1 MIFSFSPQ
9 LSFCVNSNVH
19 VASALTLQLRS
30 HIADVTLRSE
40 VPLSS
45 KPNASDGDLFWHGLS
60 HKIPF
65 SDTWRCFH
73 ATHFLATSPSCFFSC
88 VNCLALF
95 GCFLALFCQCLA
107 DPQSNDHTIVLYLF
121 PATFSKTA
129 TTRDQRHTSLLS
141 FNLKASLVD
150 LSSFFFKGKQCSSS
164 SPKIA
169 MWSTCTTNSKHRCT
183 RPHPRP

>member
-1 MIFSFSPQ
+1 MP
-9 LSFCVNSNVH
+9 
-19 VASALTLQLRS
+19 LTATS
-30 HIADVTLRSE
+30 
-40 VPLSS
+40 
-45 KPNASDGDLFWHGLS
+45 
-60 HKIPF
+60 
-65 SDTWRCFH
+65 SDTDSHTRSPFLTRDGASMQPTFWRPPH
-73 ATHFLATSPSCFFSC
+73 RAFSL
-88 VNCLALF
+88 VSTVWPCLAV
-95 GCFLALFCQCLA
+95 FLALFCQCLA

-121 PATFSKTA
+121 PATFPKTA

-150 LSSFFFKGKQCSSS
+150 LSSFFFKSKQCSSS

>member
-1 MIFSFSPQ
+1 MP
-9 LSFCVNSNVH
+9 
-19 VASALTLQLRS
+19 LTATS
-30 HIADVTLRSE
+30 
-40 VPLSS
+40 
-45 KPNASDGDLFWHGLS
+45 
-60 HKIPF
+60 
-65 SDTWRCFH
+65 SDTDSHTRSPFLTRDGASMQPTFWRPPH
-73 ATHFLATSPSCFFSC
+73 RAFSL
-88 VNCLALF
+88 VSTVWPCLAV
-95 GCFLALFCQCLA
+95 FLALFCQCLA

-121 PATFSKTA
+121 PATFPKTA